1 MAAYTY
7 LKYVKLEELT
17 PAQRRTMNQ
26 QLRKQKREI
35 QTALNLVNSNLTR
48 LSKVKSGSKKKS

>member
-17 PAQRRTMNQ
+17 PAQRRAMNQ